1 MKNLIKALSTTA
13 LVLSAGC
20 AHSGQQQP
28 SKLVISA
35 ATQRQV
41 VTVLLREAAGN
52 QLGSGVLVGS
62 AAGGHWLVTNRHVVQ
77 QQEIVCV
84 VGADRKVTE
93 ALVLPARKGKRT
105 QELDLALVWLPRS
118 GKDALLVAP
127 LAPQRLDAS
136 QLPLVIA
143 TGYPTPLKASPDGP
157 SYSESEGLLLPLL
170 KNSLEGGFDLAY
182 TAAVQKGMS
191 GGGLFNG
198 GELIGINGAHANPL
212 WPGQWRD
219 QRGKAV
225 DEQLDSKL
233 ELVSLGISADV
244 IKAELKAAA
253 VPGAEQLGSLG
264 GVECNPARQQLK
276 DQISAERAW

>member
-1 MKNLIKALSTTA
+1 MVLST
-13 LVLSAGC
+13 GC
-20 AHSGQQQP
+20 ALAGPQQP
-28 SKLVISA
+28 TKSVFST
-35 ATQRQV
+35 ATQRQS
-41 VTVLLREAAGN
+41 VTVLLREPAGN

-62 AAGGHWLVTNRHVVQ
+62 ATGGHWVVSNRHVVQ
-77 QQEIVCV
+77 QQKAVCV
-84 VGADRKVTE
+84 VGADRKATA
-93 ALVLPARKGKRT
+93 ALVLPARNGKHT

-118 GKDALLVAP
+118 GKDALMVAP
-127 LAPQRLDAS
+127 LAPLRLDAS

-157 SYSESEGLLLPLL
+157 PYSENEGLLLPVLQRP
-170 KNSLEGGFDLAY
+170 LEGGFDLSY

-191 GGGLFNG
+191 GGGVFNG

-219 QRGKAV
+219 QLGHAV
-225 DEQLDSKL
+225 DEQLNSKL
-233 ELVSLGISADV
+233 ELVSLGISAEV

-253 VPGAEQLGSLG
+253 VPGAEQLISLS
-264 GVECNPARQQLK
+264 GVECNTARKQLK

>member
-35 ATQRQV
+35 ATQRQS
-41 VTVLLREAAGN
+41 VTVLLREPAGN

-62 AAGGHWLVTNRHVVQ
+62 AAGGHWVVTNRHVVQ
-77 QQEIVCV
+77 QQKTVCV

-93 ALVLPARKGKRT
+93 ALVLPSRKDKRA
-105 QELDLALVWLPRS
+105 QALDLALVWLPRS
-118 GKDALLVAP
+118 GKDALMVAP
-127 LAPQRLDAS
+127 LAAQRLDAG

-143 TGYPTPLKASPDGP
+143 TGYPTPLQASPDGP
-157 SYSESEGLLLPLL
+157 PYSESDGLLLPMHQRP
-170 KNSLEGGFDLAY
+170 LEGGFDLAY
-182 TAAVQKGMS
+182 TAVLQKGMS
-191 GGGLFNG
+191 GGGVFNG

-225 DEQLDSKL
+225 DEKLNSKL

-244 IKAELKAAA
+244 IRAELKDAA
-253 VPGAEQLGSLG
+253 VPGSEPLRILS
-264 GVECNPARQQLK
+264 GVDCNPTSNEATVKKVAQR
-276 DQISAERAW
+276 SW

>member
-1 MKNLIKALSTTA
+1 MKNLIKALSTTG

-35 ATQRQV
+35 ATQRQS
-41 VTVLLREAAGN
+41 VTVLLREPAGN

-62 AAGGHWLVTNRHVVQ
+62 ATGGYWVVTNRHVVQ
-77 QQEIVCV
+77 QQKSVCV
-84 VGADRKVTE
+84 VGADRKATE
-93 ALVLPARKGKRT
+93 ALVLPSRRDKRA

-118 GKDALLVAP
+118 SKDALMVAP
-127 LAPQRLDAS
+127 LAAQLLDEG

-157 SYSESEGLLLPLL
+157 PYSESEGLLLPMLQRP
-170 KNSLEGGFDLAY
+170 LEGGFDLAY

-191 GGGLFNG
+191 GGGVFNG

-225 DEQLDSKL
+225 DEQLNSKL
-233 ELVSLGISADV
+233 ELVSLGISAEV
-244 IKAELKAAA
+244 IKAELKAAV
-253 VPGAEQLGSLG
+253 VPGAEQLDSLS
-264 GVECNPARQQLK
+264 GVECNPARKQLK

>member
-1 MKNLIKALSTTA
+1 MKTLIKALSTTA

-20 AHSGQQQP
+20 AHAAPQQP
-28 SKLVISA
+28 SKLVITA
-35 ATQRQV
+35 ATQRQA
-41 VTVLLREAAGN
+41 VTVLLREPAGN

-62 AAGGHWLVTNRHVVQ
+62 AAGGHWVVTNRHVVQ
-77 QQEIVCV
+77 QQKTVCV

-93 ALVLPARKGKRT
+93 ALVLPTRKDKRAPA
-105 QELDLALVWLPRS
+105 LDLALVWLPRS
-118 GKDALLVAP
+118 GKDVLMVAP

-157 SYSESEGLLLPLL
+157 PYSESEGLLLPMLQRP
-170 KNSLEGGFDLAY
+170 LEGGFDLAY

-225 DEQLDSKL
+225 DEKLNSKL

-244 IKAELKAAA
+244 IRAELKDAA
-253 VPGAEQLGSLG
+253 VPGSEPLRILS
-264 GVECNPARQQLK
+264 GVDCNPTSNEATVKKVAQR
-276 DQISAERAW
+276 SW

>member
-1 MKNLIKALSTTA
+1 MKTLIKALSTTA

-20 AHSGQQQP
+20 AHAAPQQP
-28 SKLVISA
+28 SKLVIPA
-35 ATQRQV
+35 ATQRQA

-52 QLGSGVLVGS
+52 QLGSGILVGS
-62 AAGGHWLVTNRHVVQ
+62 AAGGHWVVTNRHVVQ
-77 QQEIVCV
+77 QQKTVCV
-84 VGADRKVTE
+84 VGADRKATE
-93 ALVLPARKGKRT
+93 ALVLPTRKDKRAPA
-105 QELDLALVWLPRS
+105 LDLALVWLPRS
-118 GKDALLVAP
+118 GMDALMVAP
-127 LAPQRLDAS
+127 LAPQLLNAGK
-136 QLPLVIA
+136 LPLVIA

-157 SYSESEGLLLPLL
+157 PYSESEGLLLPMLQRP
-170 KNSLEGGFDLAY
+170 LEGGFDLAY

-191 GGGLFNG
+191 GGGVFNG

-225 DEQLDSKL
+225 DEQLNSKL

-244 IKAELKAAA
+244 IKAELKAAV

-264 GVECNPARQQLK
+264 GVECNPTRQQLK